1 MTATSF
7 LRDTRRLDFVFLER
21 DVQLVCEVL
30 VCNVPSDVCECRS
43 SQQEKDEVS
52 ELCNENVVEKKDAII
67 TENKFL
73 RSPPAKSSS
82 TPIY

>member
-30 VCNVPSDVCECRS
+30 VCNVPSDVCKCRS
-43 SQQEKDEVS
+43 SQQ
-52 ELCNENVVEKKDAII
+52 AW
-67 TENKFL
+67 
-73 RSPPAKSSS
+73 R
-82 TPIY
+82 